1 MEDDEQEQRRRKVEA
16 GRAKLAHFRQRK
28 TKSDYTYSK
37 KKTAKRKGPAVDAP
51 IQEES
56 PVATEDSGF
65 LGEGDV
71 CKTTLCSDTPDGAA
85 AAQLENPDGARTEAL
100 EQPWQKLDGDGL
112 EQPGLLTK
120 ECGQECTPE
129 IAELMSQRED
139 KTGREQWAVL
149 GLPAEMQHM
158 QLQTQP
164 VPPLELE
171 ALRLS
176 LSNMHTAQLELTQA
190 NLQREKETALTEL
203 RDMLNSRHAQELALL
218 QSRQQLELELV
229 REQHAREQEE
239 VALSCSREIAELKEK
254 LQSEM
259 ERNENIIE
267 KLKQDYEAERDSF
280 LESLRK
286 ELSAKH
292 QSELESLHSQF
303 KKELAEQKAELEKIF
318 QAKNLAELSLQ
329 TLQAQHDAVVT
340 RLQEDLQSERCRH
353 AEDLDLRVREKET
366 EKQLELE
373 NLQASYEELKAQ
385 SQEEVRRLW
394 SQLESMK
401 TDRQELSDLRE
412 KLLARASHVEEL
424 EHLQR
429 DFEQRQ
435 QREKTEHESELE
447 QLRLYFEKKL
457 RDAEKNYQEDLTLLQ
472 QRLQEVRED
481 SVLESAEMSSS
492 SAALEETSEKE
503 RRDHLDQL
511 SFQLEQYEED
521 LCLHTQLEESPQ
533 CQLAVQQEAD
543 LARTQVLAQHMGLL
557 EEPGP
562 ELARMH
568 LRGAQDPAMELETK
582 VATTVFSLET
592 DHKVKLSLFEMELQE
607 EINILKIENQNLH
620 EKLQQEIR
628 LKEDLEK
635 VKHNLVEDH
644 QEELRKAKDQIELM
658 KQELKEREAEW
669 KGTSEALRRGAEE
682 KLTLM
687 LLDLR
692 EQAELEKQSIINKF
706 ELREM
711 EMKQLQDQQAAQI
724 LDLERSLVEQQGR
737 LQQLELGL
745 TGDESLHCGQVP
757 SSGLAPGDQDQGHAI
772 LHLKEDCDLQL
783 MLAQSRFL
791 EQRKEVTEK
800 LTAEQ
805 DALLR
810 EAQEEHA
817 REVQL
822 LQERHQQHILSL
834 TTELEA
840 KHQAKVEELKSVF
853 QREQWDLSEARVA
866 ELQAKHAA
874 EVCAL
879 ETRHLSHLDSVE
891 SCYLSEIQTLR
902 DEHRRALE
910 LLQGDLEEQLQ
921 KKDSSHQV
929 ILTQELEKL
938 QWKHDEE
945 LESTKGSWRTE
956 LSTQLT
962 ERSRAMAAELHEAH
976 QEELAAALLN
986 QRRLLEEEKTVALD
1000 KVRAEVLR
1008 LEQQHQAALQELGD
1022 VHAAEMQRQQA
1033 EQQGEFE
1040 LEKKA
1045 ALHET
1050 KERHRLECEQ
1060 AQSLHQKETESLS
1073 LQLQEKNKQIL
1084 QLEDQILSLGRELE
1098 ECRSE
1103 LETLQ
1108 QRRDR
1113 ENQEGTN
1120 LISMLKSDVDL
1131 SHSERT
1137 ALQETLRRLLGLF
1150 GETVKA
1156 AIILKS
1162 RISERVGLCLE
1173 DESLPNA
1180 RLGSQS
1186 PSAVPA
1192 LDEMWP
1198 GPDVALTE
1206 LDKTLTECTE
1216 VSSMAEIS
1224 SHIRESFFMSP
1235 ESTLECEQPIRSMYR
1250 SLGLAVDSLLEM
1262 ALDSSKQ
1269 LEEARQ
1275 IHARFEKEFS
1285 CKNEEMAQVVR
1296 KHQELLERLEE
1307 ENSAKTQL
1315 TLELHKAEGIIEGFK
1330 VEKASLQEALGQK
1343 EMSEQG
1349 LVVELESLKQ
1359 QLHRVTRQQEE
1370 LKEENS
1376 VLWHQKEVAAAE
1388 AEERE
1393 AALQREVEAATTER
1407 LETKQ
1412 QCEKDRESLLAQ
1424 VKLLEAELEEQ
1435 VSNHRACALQAEEL
1449 SALRQQMV
1457 SLDKHLRSQRQFM
1470 DEQAVE
1476 REHEREE
1483 FQQEIQRLE
1492 EQLRR
1497 AAQLQSRGPR
1507 DSEVEL
1513 LQEKLREKSDE
1524 LNELVLKKELSDRQV
1539 LIQEEEIKH
1548 LEETNADTRR
1558 KVIQLQE
1565 ELEKQ
1570 RRAVKEL
1577 QQDKEALQEQQMSNL
1592 LLVST
1597 LQSKLDEGKCPLPA
1611 ADSRP
1616 EGSEVQLEAVQR
1628 ALLQRESEVLELKEQ
1643 LEKIKDDLIS
1653 KNEEILH
1660 LNLKLDL
1667 QNNRTAV
1674 SVRGL
1679 QEENASLK
1687 VFLQNK
1693 EKEIL
1698 RMSEQLEAQLA
1709 GMGSGAFSEVMY
1721 SRSSEV
1727 EELKSIIETLQ
1738 ENQER
1743 LQKDKAEE
1751 IEQLHEVI
1759 EKLQRELT
1767 FGGPTKPELGDSQAE
1782 DLQSELELGLC
1793 RLQAEGAEGA
1803 EAQATLQAELQAA
1816 LVAKE
1821 DLSQLLAE
1829 QEHQHGQALEALQQ
1843 RLRVA
1848 EEAAARQL
1856 SQLGPSPS
1864 LQESEVQG
1872 SASQIQEFEA
1882 ALKAKDVEIA
1892 QKDLEIEAMNRRQ
1905 SAHSTELEAI
1915 LLAFARLCRTL
1926 EQQPLGAT
1934 CETPELQRLRVQCVR
1949 LSRQLQALNQ
1959 QFLKCQKEL
1968 DRQQAY
1974 RDPVLHHVKDSFQTC
1989 IARGDKA
1996 SCDEELEQNVSSRQ
2010 QTEASCGQ
2018 GGDPESPVKGDLQF
2032 AKALVTV
2039 NHTGLH
2045 KQDSMMSVL
2054 TVCQRQL
2061 ESELFLVKNE
2071 MQLSAEDHGKASG
2084 TIKDKAKLLGDC
2096 KLQKVDLMTQVKQLQ
2111 EKLNRLVYSMN
2122 LQNIKTEDFNSQEP
2136 LAFSHVLENSS
2147 SCSSSNVEET
2157 DQSCPVDAISISKIP
2172 QDLIDIV
2179 GDRDSSIRNEMP
2191 NVPTEDKVDG
2201 SFYLQVSLPSSSRGL
2216 TYTEEAEPLKNKLS
2230 VMDLSSWSSP
2240 EVVRKDS
2247 TLEPLPS
2254 LPLTPCLDAMSQRS
2268 PDASLRERRSTSL
2281 LQADQSE
2288 LLSPPGG
2295 SVAVK
2300 APCWAESSL
2309 ATDRAPSADHH
2320 VHRTAVEKD
2329 VEDFI
2334 ITSLDSQEKSRL
2346 PPLGLEGK
2354 DNGSENSN
2362 GSGCGEIL
2370 NPDSRGLEAPR
2381 ASPAML
2387 SPASGSSQQPPEAMK
2402 EKEVHPKQVKALLQM
2417 VYDESHH
2424 ILALSEYHGYPS
2436 ALSRGEPS
2444 APIKCFLRGSQGLL
2458 ETVPALR
2465 GHMTST
2471 PQQGEKFQEPSDTC
2485 LDWRGEFL
2493 QVVQEAFEKEREM
2506 LATELQPQ
2514 LCGSGPRA
2522 HGALVERLQKVV
2534 QEQGDLQEKSLE
2546 HLRQSDRSSLL
2557 SEIQAL
2563 RAQLRLTHLQNQEKL
2578 QQLCAALTTAEARGS
2593 QQEHQLRRQVELL
2606 AYKVEQEK
2614 CIASDLQKTLNEE
2627 QEKASN
2633 VRKLLVLE
2641 QNTVKA
2647 LKSEL
2652 CECKQ
2657 DNERLLK
2664 SLDDVQ
2670 KEVLQLRFILDSK
2683 EKDLK
2688 ATLQELENERE
2699 KERALQS
2706 QLEQEQLQ
2714 HLQKEGQNSRALEEL
2729 RISLE
2734 KQYAE
2739 NNQLCVALKHEQ
2751 TVKDNLQKE
2760 LQIESSRCEALLAQE
2775 RSRVS
2780 KLHRNLETVQGRS
2793 LELSEALQH
2802 ERVLTEQLSRR
2813 AQEACA
2819 HQETQTHRAL
2829 LRKLKDETTRVAE
2842 LQAALEKV
2850 QQHAVHTQQ
2859 QLEAEVQKRCAELER
2874 EKEVSARQ
2882 RSTVQALR
2890 TPKPMLSCDEDRE
2903 REKPTWLQA
2912 ELEQLHSR
2920 LAEQGFKDTRRRVET
2935 RQSRAHT
2942 DKWKKWQRDKEKLRE
2957 LELQRQRH
2965 EHKVKQLQRKIRE
2978 LEARE
2983 VARLSPELEHLQE
2996 QQQGLEA
3003 IRQQLL
3009 CTAGLL
3015 TNLVNQTVDRTIN
3028 DWTSSNEKAVT
3039 SLLRML
3045 EDLKSKLST
3054 SNFSQKK
3061 MAAEVQVQ
3069 LVDML
3074 LKENDS
3080 LTKALGA
3087 MTQEKAELFRATSRL
3102 EKTLKHH
3109 LLKGC
3114 SLGRL
3119 DRSAGRRD
3127 RTAPQSST
3135 GLPDPALPTPASREE
3150 ANTSSGKMEKLYLHY
3165 LRAESFRK
3173 ALIYQKKY
3181 LLLLI
3186 GGFQDSEQE
3195 TLSMIAHL
3203 GVFPS
3208 KADKKI
3214 TTSRPFTR
3222 FRTAVRVVI
3231 AISRL
3236 RFLVK
3241 KWQEVDRKG
3250 ALVQGRAPRTGFPG
3264 SRQQLTPPETS
3275 ESPPETSESPP
3286 TRDMSSS
3293 QTRDSVPKAS
3303 PRRRERSNPSPN
3315 SRSERSLTASQ
3326 DPEHSL
3332 TEYIHHLE
3340 MIQQRLGG
3348 VPPDST
3354 SRKACCQKPKQ

>member
-28 TKSDYTYSK
+28 TKGDYTHSK

-51 IQEES
+51 VQEES

-65 LGEGDV
+65 LGGGSV
-71 CKTTLCSDTPDGAA
+71 CKTTSCSDTPGGAA
-85 AAQLENPDGARTEAL
+85 AAQLENPDGASTEDL
-100 EQPWQKLDGDGL
+100 EQLWQKPDGDGL

-129 IAELMSQRED
+129 IAELTSQHED
-139 KTGREQWAVL
+139 KLGRERWAMV
-149 GLPAEMQHM
+149 GLPAEMQ

-203 RDMLNSRHAQELALL
+203 RDMLNGRHAQELALL
-218 QSRQQLELELV
+218 QSRQRLELELI
-229 REQHAREQEE
+229 REQHAQEQEE
-239 VALSCSREIAELKEK
+239 VALRCSREIAELKEK

-267 KLKQDYEAERDSF
+267 NLKQDCEAERESC

-292 QSELESLHSQF
+292 QSELESLQSQF

-318 QAKNLAELSLQ
+318 QAKNQAELSLQ
-329 TLQAQHDAVVT
+329 TLQAQHDAAVR

-353 AEDLDLRVREKET
+353 TEDLDLRVREKER

-412 KLLARASHVEEL
+412 QLRARASHVEEL

-447 QLRLYFEKKL
+447 QLRLYFEEKL

-492 SAALEETSEKE
+492 STALEETSEKE

-511 SFQLEQYEED
+511 SFQLEQDEED
-521 LCLHTQLEESPQ
+521 LCLHTHLEESPQ
-533 CQLAVQQEAD
+533 CQVAVQEEAD
-543 LARTQVLAQHMGLL
+543 LARTQVLAQHVGLL

-562 ELARMH
+562 ELARLH
-568 LRGAQDPAMELETK
+568 LRHAQDPAVELETE
-582 VATTVFSLET
+582 VTTTVFGLET
-592 DHKVKLSLFEMELQE
+592 EHKVKLSLFEMELQE
-607 EINILKIENQNLH
+607 EINFLKIENQNLH

-635 VKHNLVEDH
+635 
-644 QEELRKAKDQIELM
+644 
-658 KQELKEREAEW
+658 
-669 KGTSEALRRGAEE
+669 S
-682 KLTLM
+682 
-687 LLDLR
+687 
-692 EQAELEKQSIINKF
+692 
-706 ELREM
+706 
-711 EMKQLQDQQAAQI
+711 
-724 LDLERSLVEQQGR
+724 
-737 LQQLELGL
+737 
-745 TGDESLHCGQVP
+745 
-757 SSGLAPGDQDQGHAI
+757 
-772 LHLKEDCDLQL
+772 
-783 MLAQSRFL
+783 
-791 EQRKEVTEK
+791 
-800 LTAEQ
+800 
-805 DALLR
+805 
-810 EAQEEHA
+810 
-817 REVQL
+817 
-822 LQERHQQHILSL
+822 
-834 TTELEA
+834 
-840 KHQAKVEELKSVF
+840 
-853 QREQWDLSEARVA
+853 
-866 ELQAKHAA
+866 
-874 EVCAL
+874 
-879 ETRHLSHLDSVE
+879 
-891 SCYLSEIQTLR
+891 
-902 DEHRRALE
+902 
-910 LLQGDLEEQLQ
+910 
-921 KKDSSHQV
+921 
-929 ILTQELEKL
+929 
-938 QWKHDEE
+938 
-945 LESTKGSWRTE
+945 
-956 LSTQLT
+956 
-962 ERSRAMAAELHEAH
+962 
-976 QEELAAALLN
+976 
-986 QRRLLEEEKTVALD
+986 
-1000 KVRAEVLR
+1000 
-1008 LEQQHQAALQELGD
+1008 
-1022 VHAAEMQRQQA
+1022 
-1033 EQQGEFE
+1033 EFE
-1040 LEKKA
+1040 REKKA

-1060 AQSLHQKETESLS
+1060 ARSLHQKEKESLS
-1073 LQLQEKNKQIL
+1073 LQLQEKNNQIL
-1084 QLEDQILSLGRELE
+1084 QLEDQILSLSCEIE
-1098 ECRSE
+1098 ERRSE

-1113 ENQEGTN
+1113 ENREGTN

-1131 SHSERT
+1131 SHSKRT
-1137 ALQETLRRLLGLF
+1137 ALQETLQRLLGLF

-1173 DESLPNA
+1173 DENLPKL
-1180 RLGSQS
+1180 RLGGQS
-1186 PSAVPA
+1186 PSAAPA
-1192 LDEMWP
+1192 LDETWP

-1285 CKNEEMAQVVR
+1285 CKNEEVAQVVR

-1330 VEKASLQEALGQK
+1330 EEKASLQEALGQK

-1349 LVVELESLKQ
+1349 LVLELESLKQ

-1393 AALQREVEAATTER
+1393 AALRREVEAATTER

-1412 QCEKDRESLLAQ
+1412 QCEKDRVALLAQ

-1435 VSNHRACALQAEEL
+1435 VSRHRACASQAEEL
-1449 SALRQQMV
+1449 CALRQQMV

-1507 DSEVEL
+1507 DSEQAQLDEEVEL

-1558 KVIQLQE
+1558 KVTQLQE

-1570 RRAVKEL
+1570 RKAVKEL
-1577 QQDKEALQEQQMSNL
+1577 QQDKEALQQQQMSNL

-1597 LQSKLDEGKCPLPA
+1597 LQSKLDESKCPLPA

-1616 EGSEVQLEAVQR
+1616 EGPEVQLEAVQR

-1653 KNEEILH
+1653 KNEEVLH

-1667 QNNRTAV
+1667 QNSHAAV

-1687 VFLQNK
+1687 AFLQNK

-1709 GMGSGAFSEVMY
+1709 GMGSGALSEVMY

-1727 EELKSIIETLQ
+1727 EELKSVIETLQ

-1767 FGGPTKPELGDSQAE
+1767 FGGPAKHELGDSQAE

-1793 RLQAEGAEGA
+1793 RLQAEGAE
-1803 EAQATLQAELQAA
+1803 AQATLQAELQAA
-1816 LVAKE
+1816 LVAKK

-1856 SQLGPSPS
+1856 AQLGPSPS

-1882 ALKAKDVEIA
+1882 ALKAKDAEIA

-1905 SAHSTELEAI
+1905 SAHSTELKAI
-1915 LLAFARLCRTL
+1915 LLAFARLYRTL

-1934 CETPELQRLRVQCVR
+1934 CEPPELQRLRMQCAR

-1968 DRQQAY
+1968 DKQQAY
-1974 RDPVLHHVKDSFQTC
+1974 QDPVLHRVKDSFQRYT
-1989 IARGDKA
+1989 ARGDKA
-1996 SCDEELEQNVSSRQ
+1996 SCDKESEQNVSSRQ
-2010 QTEASCGQ
+2010 QTVASCGQ
-2018 GGDPESPVKGDLQF
+2018 GGDPQSPVKGDLQS

-2071 MQLSAEDHGKASG
+2071 MQLSAEDHARASG
-2084 TIKDKAKLLGDC
+2084 TVKDKAKLLGDG
-2096 KLQKVDLMTQVKQLQ
+2096 KLKKVDLMTQMKELQ
-2111 EKLNRLVYSMN
+2111 EKLNHLVYSMN
-2122 LQNIKTEDFNSQEP
+2122 LQNIKTEDFNSQQP

-2147 SCSSSNVEET
+2147 SCSSTNGEET
-2157 DQSCPVDAISISKIP
+2157 DQSCPVDAINTSKMP
-2172 QDLIDIV
+2172 QDLMDII
-2179 GDRDSSIRNEMP
+2179 GNQDSLIRNEMP
-2191 NVPTEDKVDG
+2191 SVPTEDQVDG
-2201 SFYLQVSLPSSSRGL
+2201 SLCLQVSLPGSSRDL
-2216 TYTEEAEPLKNKLS
+2216 TYTEEAEPLKNALN

-2254 LPLTPCLDAMSQRS
+2254 LPLTPSLDAMSQRS
-2268 PDASLRERRSTSL
+2268 PDTSLRGRRSTSL
-2281 LQADQSE
+2281 LQADQTG
-2288 LLSPPGG
+2288 LLSTPGG
-2295 SVAVK
+2295 SAAGK

-2309 ATDRAPSADHH
+2309 AADRDPSADHH
-2320 VHRTAVEKD
+2320 VHRMAVEKD

-2354 DNGSENSN
+2354 GNGSENSN
-2362 GSGCGEIL
+2362 GPGCGDIL
-2370 NPDSRGLEAPR
+2370 NPGSRGLEAPS

-2387 SPASGSSQQPPEAMK
+2387 SPVSGSSQQPLEAMK
-2402 EKEVHPKQVKALLQM
+2402 EKEVHPKQV
-2417 VYDESHH
+2417 
-2424 ILALSEYHGYPS
+2424 
-2436 ALSRGEPS
+2436 
-2444 APIKCFLRGSQGLL
+2444 
-2458 ETVPALR
+2458 
-2465 GHMTST
+2465 
-2471 PQQGEKFQEPSDTC
+2471 KFQEPSDTC

-2506 LATELQPQ
+2506 LTMELQPQ
-2514 LCGSGPRA
+2514 LCDSGPRA
-2522 HGALVERLQKVV
+2522 HGALVEKLQKVV

-2578 QQLCAALTTAEARGS
+2578 QQLCAALTATEARGS

-2627 QEKASN
+2627 QEKANN
-2633 VRKLLVLE
+2633 VRKLLVVE

-2670 KEVLQLRFILDSK
+2670 KEVLQLRSILDSK

-2688 ATLQELENERE
+2688 ATLQELEKERE
-2699 KERALQS
+2699 KEHALQS

-2714 HLQKEGQNSRALEEL
+2714 HLQKEGQNSQALEEL

-2751 TVKDNLQKE
+2751 TAKDNLQKE

-2780 KLHRNLETVQGRS
+2780 KLHQNLETVQGRS

-2819 HQETQTHRAL
+2819 HQETQAHRAL

-2850 QQHAVHTQQ
+2850 QQHAVHAQQ

-2874 EKEVSARQ
+2874 EKE
-2882 RSTVQALR
+2882 
-2890 TPKPMLSCDEDRE
+2890 
-2903 REKPTWLQA
+2903 
-2912 ELEQLHSR
+2912 
-2920 LAEQGFKDTRRRVET
+2920 
-2935 RQSRAHT
+2935 
-2942 DKWKKWQRDKEKLRE
+2942 RE

-2983 VARLSPELEHLQE
+2983 AARLSPELEHLQE
-2996 QQQGLEA
+2996 QQQGLET

-3015 TNLVNQTVDRTIN
+3015 TSLVNQTVDRTIN
-3028 DWTSSNEKAVT
+3028 DWTSSNERAVT
-3039 SLLRML
+3039 SLLRTL
-3045 EDLKSKLST
+3045 EDLKSKLGTST
-3054 SNFSQKK
+3054 FSQKK
-3061 MAAEVQVQ
+3061 MTAEVQVQ

-3087 MTQEKAELFRATSRL
+3087 MTQEKAELCRATSRL

-3114 SLGRL
+3114 PLGRS

-3127 RTAPQSST
+3127 RTVLQSSP
-3135 GLPDPALPTPASREE
+3135 GLPDPGLPTPATREE
-3150 ANTSSGKMEKLYLHY
+3150 VNTSSGKMEKLYLHY

-3214 TTSRPFTR
+3214 ATSRPFTR

-3264 SRQQLTPPETS
+3264 SRPQVT
-3275 ESPPETSESPP
+3275 PPETSESPP
-3286 TRDMSSS
+3286 TRDVSFS

-3303 PRRRERSNPSPN
+3303 PRRRERSNPSPS
-3315 SRSERSLTASQ
+3315 SRSERSLSASQ

-3354 SRKACCQKPKQ
+3354 SKKSCRQKTKQ

>member
-28 TKSDYTYSK
+28 TKGDYTHSK

-51 IQEES
+51 VQEES

-65 LGEGDV
+65 LGGGNV
-71 CKTTLCSDTPDGAA
+71 CKATLCSDTPDGAA
-85 AAQLENPDGARTEAL
+85 AAQLENPDGASTEDL
-100 EQPWQKLDGDGL
+100 EQLWQKLDGDGL
-112 EQPGLLTK
+112 KQPGLLTK

-129 IAELMSQRED
+129 IAELTSQHED
-139 KTGREQWAVL
+139 KLGRERWAMV
-149 GLPAEMQHM
+149 GLAAEMQ

-203 RDMLNSRHAQELALL
+203 RDMLNGRHAQELALL
-218 QSRQQLELELV
+218 QSRQRLELELI

-239 VALSCSREIAELKEK
+239 VALRCSREIAELKEK

-267 KLKQDYEAERDSF
+267 NLKQDFEAERESC

-292 QSELESLHSQF
+292 QSDLESLQSQF

-318 QAKNLAELSLQ
+318 QAKNQAELSLQ
-329 TLQAQHDAVVT
+329 TLQTQHDAAVR

-353 AEDLDLRVREKET
+353 AEDLDLRVREKER

-401 TDRQELSDLRE
+401 TDRQELSDLCEQLR
-412 KLLARASHVEEL
+412 ARASHVEEL

-447 QLRLYFEKKL
+447 QLRLYFEEKL

-481 SVLESAEMSSS
+481 SVLESVEMSSS
-492 SAALEETSEKE
+492 STALEETSEKE
-503 RRDHLDQL
+503 RRDHLDHL
-511 SFQLEQYEED
+511 SFQLEQDEED

-533 CQLAVQQEAD
+533 CQVAVQQEAD
-543 LARTQVLAQHMGLL
+543 LARTQVLAQHVGLS
-557 EEPGP
+557 EELGP
-562 ELARMH
+562 ELARLH
-568 LRGAQDPAMELETK
+568 LRGAQDPAVELETE
-582 VATTVFSLET
+582 VTTTVFGLET
-592 DHKVKLSLFEMELQE
+592 EHKVKLSLFEMELQE
-607 EINILKIENQNLH
+607 EINFLKIENQNLH

-644 QEELRKAKDQIELM
+644 QEELRKAKDQIQLM
-658 KQELKEREAEW
+658 KQELKEKEAEW
-669 KGTSEALRRGAEE
+669 KGASEALRRGAEE

-687 LLDLR
+687 LLNLR

-706 ELREM
+706 ELREI

-724 LDLERSLVEQQGR
+724 LDLEGSLMEQQGR

-757 SSGLAPGDQDQGHAI
+757 SRGLAPGDQDQERAA

-783 MLAQSRFL
+783 MLAQNRFL
-791 EQRKEVTEK
+791 EQRKEITEK
-800 LTAEQ
+800 LTTEQ

-810 EAQEEHA
+810 EAQEKHA
-817 REVQL
+817 AELQL

-834 TTELEA
+834 TAELEA
-840 KHQAKVEELKSVF
+840 KHQAKVEELKAVF

-902 DEHRRALE
+902 DEHRQALE
-910 LLQGDLEEQLQ
+910 RLQGDLEEQLQ
-921 KKDSSHQV
+921 KKDSSHQI

-938 QWKHDEE
+938 QRKHDEE
-945 LESTKGSWRTE
+945 LESAKGSRRTE
-956 LSTQLT
+956 LSTQHT
-962 ERSRAMAAELHEAH
+962 EHSRALATELHEAH

-1022 VHAAEMQRQQA
+1022 VHAAEMQRQRA
-1033 EQQGEFE
+1033 EQQSEFE
-1040 LEKKA
+1040 REKKA

-1060 AQSLHQKETESLS
+1060 ARSLHQKEKETLS
-1073 LQLQEKNKQIL
+1073 LQLQEKNNQIV
-1084 QLEDQILSLGRELE
+1084 QLEGRILSLSCEIE
-1098 ECRSE
+1098 ERRSE

-1113 ENQEGTN
+1113 ENREGTN

-1131 SHSERT
+1131 SHSKRT
-1137 ALQETLRRLLGLF
+1137 ALQETLQRLLGLF

-1173 DESLPNA
+1173 DENLPKL
-1180 RLGSQS
+1180 RLGGQS
-1186 PSAVPA
+1186 PSAAAA
-1192 LDEMWP
+1192 LDETWP

-1285 CKNEEMAQVVR
+1285 CKNEEVAQVVR

-1349 LVVELESLKQ
+1349 LVLELESLKQ

-1370 LKEENS
+1370 LKEESS

-1393 AALQREVEAATTER
+1393 AALRREVEAATTER

-1412 QCEKDRESLLAQ
+1412 QCEKDRVALLAQ

-1435 VSNHRACALQAEEL
+1435 VSRHRACASQAEEL
-1449 SALRQQMV
+1449 CALRQQMV

-1507 DSEVEL
+1507 DSEQAQLDEEVEL

-1558 KVIQLQE
+1558 KVTQLQE

-1570 RRAVKEL
+1570 RKAVKEL
-1577 QQDKEALQEQQMSNL
+1577 QQDKEALQQQQMSNL

-1597 LQSKLDEGKCPLPA
+1597 LQSKLDESKCPLPA
-1611 ADSRP
+1611 ADSCP
-1616 EGSEVQLEAVQR
+1616 EGPEVQLEAVQR

-1653 KNEEILH
+1653 KNEEVLH

-1667 QNNRTAV
+1667 QNSHTAV

-1687 VFLQNK
+1687 AFLQNK

-1709 GMGSGAFSEVMY
+1709 GMGSGALSEVMY

-1767 FGGPTKPELGDSQAE
+1767 FGGPAKHELGDSQTE

-1793 RLQAEGAEGA
+1793 RLQAEGA

-1816 LVAKE
+1816 LVAKK

-1856 SQLGPSPS
+1856 AQLGPSPS

-1882 ALKAKDVEIA
+1882 ALKAKDAEIA

-1905 SAHSTELEAI
+1905 SAHSTELKAI

-1934 CETPELQRLRVQCVR
+1934 CEPPELQRLRMQCAR

-1968 DRQQAY
+1968 DKQQAY
-1974 RDPVLHHVKDSFQTC
+1974 QDPVLHRVNDSFQRC

-1996 SCDEELEQNVSSRQ
+1996 SCDEESEQNVSSRQ
-2010 QTEASCGQ
+2010 QTAASCGH
-2018 GGDPESPVKGDLQF
+2018 GGDPQSPVKGDLQS

-2054 TVCQRQL
+2054 TVCQKQL

-2071 MQLSAEDHGKASG
+2071 MQLSAEDHARASG
-2084 TIKDKAKLLGDC
+2084 TVKDKAKLLGDG
-2096 KLQKVDLMTQVKQLQ
+2096 KLKKVDLMTQMKQLQ

-2122 LQNIKTEDFNSQEP
+2122 LQNIKTEDFNSQQP

-2147 SCSSSNVEET
+2147 SCSSTNGEET
-2157 DQSCPVDAISISKIP
+2157 DQSCLVDAINISKIP
-2172 QDLIDIV
+2172 QDLMDII
-2179 GDRDSSIRNEMP
+2179 GNQDSLIRNEMP
-2191 NVPTEDKVDG
+2191 NVPTEDQVDG
-2201 SFYLQVSLPSSSRGL
+2201 SLCLQVSLPGSSRDL
-2216 TYTEEAEPLKNKLS
+2216 TCTEEAEPLKNALNM
-2230 VMDLSSWSSP
+2230 MDLSSWSSP

-2254 LPLTPCLDAMSQRS
+2254 LPLTPSLDAMSQRS
-2268 PDASLRERRSTSL
+2268 PDTSLRERRSTSL
-2281 LQADQSE
+2281 LQADQSG
-2288 LLSPPGG
+2288 LLSTPGG
-2295 SVAVK
+2295 SAAIK

-2309 ATDRAPSADHH
+2309 AADRALSADHH
-2320 VHRTAVEKD
+2320 VHRMAVEKD

-2354 DNGSENSN
+2354 GNGSENSN
-2362 GSGCGEIL
+2362 GPGCGEIL
-2370 NPDSRGLEAPR
+2370 NPGSRGLEAPS

-2387 SPASGSSQQPPEAMK
+2387 SPVSGSSQQPLEAMK

-2436 ALSRGEPS
+2436 VLSKGEPS
-2444 APIKCFLRGSQGLL
+2444 APIKRFLRGGQGLL

-2506 LATELQPQ
+2506 LTMELQPQ
-2514 LCGSGPRA
+2514 LCDSGPRA
-2522 HGALVERLQKVV
+2522 HGALVEKLQKVV

-2578 QQLCAALTTAEARGS
+2578 QQLCAALTATEARGS

-2627 QEKASN
+2627 QEKANN
-2633 VRKLLVLE
+2633 VRKLLVVE

-2670 KEVLQLRFILDSK
+2670 KEVLQLRSILDSK

-2688 ATLQELENERE
+2688 ATLQELEKERE
-2699 KERALQS
+2699 KEHALQS

-2714 HLQKEGQNSRALEEL
+2714 HLQKEGQNSQALEEL

-2751 TVKDNLQKE
+2751 TAKDNLQKE

-2780 KLHRNLETVQGRS
+2780 KLHQNLETVQGRS

-2819 HQETQTHRAL
+2819 HQETQAHRAL
-2829 LRKLKDETTRVAE
+2829 LRKLKDETTQVAE

-2850 QQHAVHTQQ
+2850 RQHAVHAQQ

-2890 TPKPMLSCDEDRE
+2890 TPKPKLSCDQDRE
-2903 REKPTWLQA
+2903 REKPTRLQA

-2983 VARLSPELEHLQE
+2983 AARLSPELEHLQE
-2996 QQQGLEA
+2996 QQQGLET

-3028 DWTSSNEKAVT
+3028 DWTSSNERAVT
-3039 SLLRML
+3039 SLLRTL

-3054 SNFSQKK
+3054 STFSQKK
-3061 MAAEVQVQ
+3061 MTAEVQVQ

-3087 MTQEKAELFRATSRL
+3087 MTQEKAELCRATSRL
-3102 EKTLKHH
+3102 EKTLRHH

-3114 SLGRL
+3114 PLGRS

-3127 RTAPQSST
+3127 RTGPQSSP
-3135 GLPDPALPTPASREE
+3135 GLPDPGLPTPAAREE
-3150 ANTSSGKMEKLYLHY
+3150 VNTSSGKMEKLYLHY

-3214 TTSRPFTR
+3214 TTSRPFTK

-3264 SRQQLTPPETS
+3264 SRPQMT
-3275 ESPPETSESPP
+3275 PPETSESPP
-3286 TRDMSSS
+3286 TRDVSFS

-3303 PRRRERSNPSPN
+3303 PRRRERSNPSPS
-3315 SRSERSLTASQ
+3315 SRSERSLSASR

-3354 SRKACCQKPKQ
+3354 SKKSCRQKTKQ